1 MCEKVGN
8 FLTNKKILIFI
19 PLGALLIYLIAKN
32 LMLNQ
37 ELNIEGEEDS
47 IVLEEMEQTFED
59 EEEISSER
67 NTTLVI
73 DVKGAVQ
80 KPGVYEMENGSR
92 VHDVIDEA
100 GGLVNEAD
108 ELAVNLAAPLE
119 DGMVIYIPKKGEVKE
134 NPYVL
139 PTEQKSN
146 QEGTNEKININL
158 ATLEELQ
165 TLPGIG
171 PSKASSIIAYREENG
186 PFAKIEDLLEVSGIG
201 EKTLDK
207 IKEEIVVK

>member
-1 MCEKVGN
+1 
-8 FLTNKKILIFI
+8 
-19 PLGALLIYLIAKN
+19 
-32 LMLNQ
+32 MLNQ
-37 ELNIEGEEDS
+37 ELNREGEEDS
-47 IVLEEMEQTFED
+47 FVLEEMEQTLED
-59 EEEISSER
+59 EEEVSGER
-67 NTTLVI
+67 TTTLVI

-80 KPGVYEMENGSR
+80 TPGVYEMESGSR

-100 GGLVNEAD
+100 GGLVKEAD

-119 DGMVIYIPKKGEVKE
+119 DGMVIYIPRKGEIKE

-139 PTEQKSN
+139 PTEQKTT

-186 PFAKIEDLLEVSGIG
+186 PFSKIEDLLEVSGIG
-201 EKTLDK
+201 EKSLDK